1 MADLY
6 TKIRKELFIK
16 MKIMDPTIK
25 GIKESLEYKE
35 AAAYNAGIR
44 DAISILDSY
53 NQTLAEVGNDKD
65 PEM

>member
-1 MADLY
+1 
-6 TKIRKELFIK
+6 